1 MMGCQ
6 TAPVL
11 LFYDLCIDD
20 HVPLDHMLRGID
32 HHLETAHL
40 PVYGGSP
47 AAWAWAF
54 HRLQR
59 DPSSGRKPD
68 QLRSRN

>member
-6 TAPVL
+6 TAPAQ
-11 LFYDLCIDD
+11 LFYDFYLDGN
-20 HVPLDHMLRGID
+20 VPLDHMLRGID
-32 HHLETAHL
+32 RRLERAHL

-47 AAWAWAF
+47 AAWAGAF

-59 DPSSGRKPD
+59 DVSSGRKPD
-68 QLRSRN
+68 QLRSRK